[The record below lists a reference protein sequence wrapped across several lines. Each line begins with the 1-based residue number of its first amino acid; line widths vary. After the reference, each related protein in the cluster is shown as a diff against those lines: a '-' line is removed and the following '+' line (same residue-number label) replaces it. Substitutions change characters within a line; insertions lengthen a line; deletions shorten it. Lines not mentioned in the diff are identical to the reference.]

1 MNKIQPSIFTTKK
14 MFSPTF
20 REAIC
25 VLYDQRKNFEIAV
38 VESSE
43 DAIWHGIKVD
53 SGNETQVIK

>member
-1 MNKIQPSIFTTKK
+1 

-38 VESSE
+38 VESSAA

>member
-1 MNKIQPSIFTTKK
+1 

-38 VESSE
+38 VESSA